1 MGVKVGLLGV
11 LCDLT
16 CQGCITCP
24 QKSHLISFVLVC
36 GGVCRIYQLLLSAN
50 GLVMTGDTVIQAF
63 LGGFQM
69 KVCLVL
75 YLYCVQQDSACS

>member
-1 MGVKVGLLGV
+1 MSGMYNLSPEK
-11 LCDLT
+11 
-16 CQGCITCP
+16 
-24 QKSHLISFVLVC
+24 HLISSVLVC
-36 GGVCRIYQLLLSAN
+36 GEVCRIYQLLLSAN